1 VTGNASQLVTLNLN
15 SGSIATSA
23 GTNLNNATLT
33 GNGLLAGD
41 LTVSGDSRVNVGA
54 GETMQL
60 GGGFV
65 YNFGTLSS
73 LGTAANFANLQA
85 SSWFQNLGD
94 INLQQANVAFLGS
107 LFNVGQ
113 LNVTLGTANV
123 FGNITNT
130 SFGKIIL
137 SGNSQTTFWDTV
149 DVTAGSELRVEAGSS
164 GVFFGDVYLRNGS
177 ILSGSGAK
185 SYEGLLDIG
194 NSPGFSS
201 DQGSVDLGAG
211 ALYNAELGGLSA
223 GSEFDK
229 YVVAGKL
236 SFGGT
241 LKLMWYA
248 NFSAQ
253 AGDVFDLFDWGSSDG
268 SFSSIDTNLAQLG
281 NGLNWDFSK
290 LYTTGEIGVA
300 AVPLPGAMPLMLS
313 ALGILVFM
321 GRCANNGKPCQA

>member
-1 VTGNASQLVTLNLN
+1 
-15 SGSIATSA
+15 
-23 GTNLNNATLT
+23 
-33 GNGLLAGD
+33 
-41 LTVSGDSRVNVGA
+41 
-54 GETMQL
+54 
-60 GGGFV
+60 
-65 YNFGTLSS
+65 
-73 LGTAANFANLQA
+73 
-85 SSWFQNLGD
+85 
-94 INLQQANVAFLGS
+94 
-107 LFNVGQ
+107 
-113 LNVTLGTANV
+113 V

-149 DVTAGSELRVEAGSS
+149 DVTAGSELRVATGSS
-164 GVFFGDVYLRNGS
+164 GVFFGDVHLRNGA
-177 ILSGSGAK
+177 ILSGLGSK

-201 DQGSVDLGAG
+201 DEGNVDLGAG

-241 LKLMWYA
+241 LKLMWYG

-290 LYTTGEIGVA
+290 LYSTGEIGVA
-300 AVPLPGAMPLMLS
+300 AVPLPPSWLMLLS
-313 ALGILVFM
+313 GLGVTGWF
-321 GRCANNGKPCQA
+321 GRRRKPSQTPSFDDC